1 MLIPFS
7 SEGFAEVDPKLV
19 ERIASIQGIVKQLEA
34 NMLSKSQVCVPTAE
48 SAAAATTAQLKL
60 SKESAA
66 SSGTIVKRGNTTPL
80 FRWRGTNPLCR
91 EIKLKKTVR
100 RASVN
105 FRLHKIIIIFGFD
118 FFV

>member
-1 MLIPFS
+1 MKIPFS

-66 SSGTIVKRGNTTPL
+66 SPGTIVKRGATPL

-100 RASVN
+100 RASVS
-105 FRLHKIIIIFGFD
+105 FRLHNIIIFGFD

>member
-1 MLIPFS
+1 M
-7 SEGFAEVDPKLV
+7 DPKLV

-48 SAAAATTAQLKL
+48 SAAATTAQLKL

-66 SSGTIVKRGNTTPL
+66 SSGTIVKRGATPL

-100 RASVN
+100 RASVS
-105 FRLHKIIIIFGFD
+105 FRLYNIIIIFGFD